1 MKFYPIE
8 SKSAA
13 SQYWGSEA
21 AYVKQLVDFGAQVFP
36 GRKDTAAP
44 TKAWVSF
51 GPARYTEYD
60 TVGQQ
65 LKPGFLTIAEGATVK
80 VENQAQRIDHLT
92 GYAWIVPQIWARFLS
107 GPQLRFIVEYRNH
120 EAFRNGFPGLV
131 PCLQARADDTA
142 WLSQPNFY
150 AAAGHPVEPM
160 PVGLPSNWFMRW
172 KPGTGDTAASR
183 TLANVEVFPIED
195 FVRENPIAPPDGPA
209 VPTGEYAIAE
219 ADLVGALAPIMF
231 GAGDNAAKGRAIR
244 ELVERRK

>member
-21 AYVKQLVDFGAQVFP
+21 AYAKQLSDFGSQVYP
-36 GRKDTAAP
+36 GRKDMAAP

-51 GPARYTEYD
+51 GPARYTEYN
-60 TVGQQ
+60 TQGQQ
-65 LKPGFLTIAEGATVK
+65 LKPGYLTIAEGQTVK
-80 VENQAQRIDHLT
+80 PENQGQRIDQLT
-92 GYAWIVPQIWARFLS
+92 TYVWIIPQVWARFLS
-107 GPQLRFIVEYRNH
+107 GVQLRFIIEYRNH

-160 PVGLPSNWFMRW
+160 PVGLPSNWFLRW

-195 FVRENPIAPPDGPA
+195 FVREYGQAPPD
-209 VPTGEYAIAE
+209 VPVTAAGEYAFAE

-231 GAGDNAAKGRAIR
+231 GNGDNTAKGRAIR